1 MTLHAAAELAVAG
14 GIVVLSWLL
23 SAVLRFFVGGLLR
36 VLAELLLKPLLRRL
50 RPPLLT
56 GLEGLEKEAEE
67 RQRRYWAEVLA
78 EARSRTPEWPDP
90 DPHLL
95 KLSRI
100 PAP

>member
-1 MTLHAAAELAVAG
+1 MTLHHAAELAVAG
-14 GIVVLSWLL
+14 GVVVLSWLL
-23 SAVLRFFVGGLLR
+23 SAVLRSLVGGLLHA
-36 VLAELLLKPLLRRL
+36 LARPLLNPLLRRL

-56 GLEGLEKEAEE
+56 GLEGLEKDAEE
-67 RQRRYWAEVLA
+67 RERRFWAEILA
-78 EARSRTPEWPDP
+78 EARSRTPVRPDP